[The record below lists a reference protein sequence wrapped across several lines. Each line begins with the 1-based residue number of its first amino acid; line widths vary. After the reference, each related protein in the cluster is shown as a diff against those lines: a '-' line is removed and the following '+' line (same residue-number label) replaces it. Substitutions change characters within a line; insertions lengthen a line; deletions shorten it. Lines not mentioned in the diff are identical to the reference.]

1 MKYELFIQKFKTIE
15 LLLPK
20 IEDYPNDANFKWY
33 EDLQTDTL
41 KKNKMYYC
49 RITRNYIQHNPDFA
63 NFLLISDG
71 LLNFLDEIIL
81 ELKAKITNVSD
92 IATSYRKMLKCEITD
107 KAFDILDLMNK
118 KEIELIPVV
127 ENGVLIQVLDIY
139 TISSFVS
146 KNTKTKKI
154 KDVLDNKKANK
165 KGFIIMKKDEELSR
179 ILEEFEQSFYSKN
192 SLKVIYFTET
202 GSSTEKLTGC
212 IYEKDLYIIKKYLQ
226 KQENSQK

>member
-1 MKYELFIQKFKTIE
+1 MKYDLFIQKFKTIE

-63 NFLLISDG
+63 SFLLISDG

-81 ELKAKITNVSD
+81 ELKSKLTNISD
-92 IATSYRKMLKCEITD
+92 VATSYRKMVKCEITD
-107 KAFDILDLMNK
+107 KAFDVLELMNK

-127 ENGVLIQVLDIY
+127 EDGVLKQVIDIY
-139 TISSFVS
+139 TISNFVS

-154 KDVLDNKKANK
+154 KDILESNKINK
-165 KGFIIMKKDEELSR
+165 KGFTIMKKDEELSSV
-179 ILEEFEQSFYSKN
+179 LKEFESSFYSKN
-192 SLKVIYFTET
+192 SLKVIYFTEN
-202 GSSTEKLTGC
+202 GYSSEKLTGC

-226 KQENSQK
+226 K